1 VHRRFLHGVFIL
13 LVTLVAAVPTRG
25 GIYNSADT
33 DAEFKLDHSFDEFSI
48 TLGRVG
54 AIGVLDSDPSFDV
67 SFNTP
72 LRRRYFL
79 CEALAGKN
87 PPRDL
92 TLEQEVDYSAVLI
105 RRKSPEAVPYL
116 EQVTRRHP
124 DNLLLQSHLAMAY
137 WNSPGREGR
146 AKEVQ
151 RQLLTKRNWPELFQ
165 EMEPE
170 QREFLGKFGW
180 SEHPTDFYRRVEGYL
195 LKLMELRSKEP
206 AGQPFQAVD
215 AIFEGGTPPTPIKFV
230 NDKGV
235 FEPGKVSATELK
247 KLPKDAREIVQQLL
261 LWLPDDLRLYW
272 LLGEVYNAEGTKAGT
287 AAAQKIFDQ
296 LVFKANLRAPD
307 LRDRR
312 QQLREYVVEHDKKL
326 DVPGMENML
335 AENEKKNS
343 LPQTP
348 LLPATPQTIA
358 VTFAS
363 GFVVGLFALWQL
375 QELRRRRR

>member
-1 VHRRFLHGVFIL
+1 MHRRFLHGVFIL
-13 LVTLVAAVPTRG
+13 LAALTAGVSARA
-25 GIYNSADT
+25 GIYNSAET
-33 DAEFKLDHSFDEFSI
+33 DDIKLDHSFDEFAI
-48 TLGRVG
+48 TLGRVE
-54 AIGVLDSDPSFDV
+54 AIGVLDSDPSFDPR
-67 SFNTP
+67 FDTP
-72 LRRRYFL
+72 LRKRYFL
-79 CEALAGKN
+79 WEALAGKS

-92 TLEQEVDYSAVLI
+92 TPEQEVDYTAVLI

-124 DNLLLQSHLAMAY
+124 DNPLLQSHLAQAY

-146 AKEVQ
+146 AKEVL
-151 RQLLTKRNWPELFQ
+151 RQLLTKKNWPELFEQ
-165 EMEPE
+165 MEPE
-170 QREFLGKFGW
+170 QRDFFSKFGW

-206 AGQPFQAVD
+206 AGQPYQSVD

-235 FEPGKVSATELK
+235 FEPGMSSAELK
-247 KLPKDAREIVQQLL
+247 KLPRDAREIVQQLL

-272 LLGEVYNAEGTKAGT
+272 LLGEIYNAEGTKAGT

-296 LVFKANLRAPD
+296 LVYKANLRADD

-312 QQLREYVVEHDKKL
+312 QKLREYVVEQDKAVKGDKDIEVILKEEEKKL
-326 DVPGMENML
+326 P
-335 AENEKKNS
+335 
-343 LPQTP
+343 PPP